1 MSRSSLKLS
10 CSYTSY
16 IKTGV
21 KKQRELQQQLE
32 IVWLIKFLG
41 HCLEYD
47 YATYFLVS
55 LGIFNIINRVLQ
67 SFAVMP
73 VF

>member
-1 MSRSSLKLS
+1 MSRSN
-10 CSYTSY
+10 SYTSY
-16 IKTGV
+16 V
-21 KKQRELQQQLE
+21 HQDRSQKQRELQQQLE

-55 LGIFNIINRVLQ
+55 LGIVSIINGVLQ